1 VKLAAAQ
8 IEPVCMNREVTLSR
22 VGHLAAEVV
31 D

>member
-1 VKLAAAQ
+1 MKLAIARIAT
-8 IEPVCMNREVTLSR
+8 VCMNREVTLSR